1 MVYRSTS
8 DSKGKA
14 ISMTQKAVSL
24 EPSAVSSAAHRLS
37 RLLLTFQ
44 ILPLPLH
51 REAPEQGGCVCVL
64 KAVDGLV
71 DLQGPSLQFSSFP
84 LSSLAYSW
92 SGSKPLIP
100 RHWEPEC
107 SGDPR
112 PGRALVSGCPGDAM
126 FILQNP
132 DEVWLGSL

>member
-1 MVYRSTS
+1 
-8 DSKGKA
+8 
-14 ISMTQKAVSL
+14 MTQKAVSL

-71 DLQGPSLQFSSFP
+71 DLQGTVLILPLVLLGLFLVRLQASDSKALGTRVLRRP
-84 LSSLAYSW
+84 EAREG
-92 SGSKPLIP
+92 SGL
-100 RHWEPEC
+100 W
-107 SGDPR
+107 
-112 PGRALVSGCPGDAM
+112 VSR
-126 FILQNP
+126 
-132 DEVWLGSL
+132 